1 MFTPAAT
8 YALNGLLNISV
19 TDLVYNDQRTSSFK
33 QECMVEIINQIADWI
48 QQLILT
54 VGYPGMFAVMFVEN
68 VFPPVPTDPL
78 LPFAGL
84 MAAQGKFNFWLVWL
98 SAAAGGVAGSL
109 ALYAVGAWIDEPV
122 VRGVMRRWGHLLS
135 LSERELDRVLALFN
149 RFGAPAVLIGRSFP
163 VMRSVISLTAGMS
176 RMPLDKFILFT
187 SLSSGVMTAF
197 WMLVGYVL
205 GENWTL
211 MMNLID
217 QFEPLL
223 IVLLVVGVLMAA
235 GLFMWRLTQI
245 RRLWAGE

>member
-1 MFTPAAT
+1 
-8 YALNGLLNISV
+8 
-19 TDLVYNDQRTSSFK
+19 
-33 QECMVEIINQIADWI
+33 
-48 QQLILT
+48 
-54 VGYPGMFAVMFVEN
+54 
-68 VFPPVPTDPL
+68 
-78 LPFAGL
+78 
-84 MAAQGKFNFWLVWL
+84 
-98 SAAAGGVAGSL
+98 
-109 ALYAVGAWIDEPV
+109 
-122 VRGVMRRWGHLLS
+122 
-135 LSERELDRVLALFN
+135 
-149 RFGAPAVLIGRSFP
+149 
-163 VMRSVISLTAGMS
+163 MRSVISLTAGMS

-187 SLSSGVMTAF
+187 ALSSGVMTAF